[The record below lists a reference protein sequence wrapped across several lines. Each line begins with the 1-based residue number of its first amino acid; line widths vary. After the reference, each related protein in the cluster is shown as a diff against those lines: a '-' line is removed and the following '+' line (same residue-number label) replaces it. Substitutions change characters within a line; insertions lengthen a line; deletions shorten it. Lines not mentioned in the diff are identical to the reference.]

1 MRTFLFNIFKMKKLK
16 LVCVAIAMACAA
28 PTFAGG
34 LLTNTNQNVAFN
46 RMMSRE
52 ASIGIDGVY
61 YNPAGVV
68 FMGEG
73 HHLSLNWQLAYQTRN
88 IENGYALF
96 TNNVNNPTTPRY
108 IQGKAFAP
116 VIPSL
121 QYAYNKG
128 KWSFQAN
135 FALTGGGGKCTF
147 ENGLGSFEKIVA
159 ETAIGACQLAGG
171 VDQVA
176 AAVGQKMGIAA
187 LQRPLFSSDQ
197 MFGTKGSYSYESYM
211 HGRQYYYGLSI
222 GAAYKVSNNFSAFAG
237 LRTVYASCNYYGYV
251 ENIKVGN
258 VPLYQVLDPSRAEA
272 GNIELSC
279 DQSGLGFTPI
289 IGIDFK
295 TGKWN
300 FSAKY
305 EFKTRMRLKNKSVN
319 QIPSIGNLGDN
330 LKNVYTKQLGL
341 PDQVADAIIG
351 NPAISGKF
359 DENGN
364 LVQGGAMQQ
373 LKQQF
378 DTKIEGAIGEYE
390 DGKKIAGDIP
400 AYLTLGAGYRPVD
413 ALRINVGFHWFDD
426 THATSYNNRN
436 KKLDRGTLEYNA
448 GLEYDLNKKFTVSTG
463 WQCTSYGLPK
473 EDAETS
479 ASARYMDDKSFV
491 TSSNSVAVGGVYHIN
506 KKMDLNVAYF
516 HTFYSHKKTTE
527 SVQLSANKSIEY
539 TSDYTRNNNVFA
551 VGLDINF

>member
-1 MRTFLFNIFKMKKLK
+1 MKNQK
-16 LVCVAIAMACAA
+16 LVSFAIAMACAA

-73 HHLSLNWQLAYQTRN
+73 HHLSLNWQLAYQTRS

-108 IQGKAFAP
+108 IKGKAFAP

-147 ENGLGSFEKIVA
+147 DDGLGSFEKIVA
-159 ETAIGACQLAGG
+159 ETALGACQLAGVVDG
-171 VDQVA
+171 VASQYGVQ
-176 AAVGQKMGIAA
+176 AV
-187 LQRPLFSSDQ
+187 FSSDQ
-197 MFGTKGSYSYESYM
+197 RFGTEGKYSYESYM

-222 GAAYKVSNNFSAFAG
+222 GAAYKVSNNFSAFVG

-258 VPLYQVLDPSRAEA
+258 MPLYQVLDPTKENAA
-272 GNIELSC
+272 NIELSC
-279 DQSGLGFTPI
+279 DQQGLGFTPI
-289 IGIDFK
+289 VGIDYK
-295 TGKWN
+295 TGRWN

-319 QIPSIGNLGDN
+319 QVPSIGNLADN
-330 LKNVYTKQLGL
+330 LRNAYIAGGVPEQA
-341 PDQVADAIIG
+341 ADAILG
-351 NPAISGKF
+351 NQM
-359 DENGN
+359 
-364 LVQGGAMQQ
+364 VQGAMGQ
-373 LKQQF
+373 LKTQF
-378 DTKIEGAIGEYE
+378 DTKLEEAIGEYE

-400 AYLTLGAGYRPVD
+400 AYLTLGAGYSPVD
-413 ALRINVGFHWFDD
+413 AVRINVGFHWFDD
-426 THATSYNNRN
+426 VNATSYKKRN
-436 KKLDRGTLEYNA
+436 KKLDHGTLEYNA
-448 GLEYDLNKKFTVSTG
+448 GVEVDVNKKITLSTG
-463 WQCTSYGLPK
+463 WQSTNYGLPK
-473 EDAETS
+473 EEKETEDS
-479 ASARYMDDKSFV
+479 KRYMDDKSFV
-491 TSSNSVAVGGVYHIN
+491 TSSNSVAVGGVYHLN

-516 HTFYSHKKTTE
+516 HTFYSHKKTEQNVNLGT
-527 SVQLSANKSIEY
+527 NSIVY
-539 TSDYTRNNNVFA
+539 SSDYTRNNNVFA